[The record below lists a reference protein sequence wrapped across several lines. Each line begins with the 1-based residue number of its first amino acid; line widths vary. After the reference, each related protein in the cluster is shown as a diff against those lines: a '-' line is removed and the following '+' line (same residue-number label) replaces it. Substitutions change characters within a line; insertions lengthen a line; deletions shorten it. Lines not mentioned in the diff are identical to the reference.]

1 MDNILSPGNKIK
13 SLRKEYD
20 ISQDDLNRNGL
31 KRTTLSMIETGK
43 NGLTKKT
50 GELVV
55 KNFNEV
61 FLERGIDKK
70 INLDYLIESLDS
82 QIESKLLDYLKE
94 LEQDESRID
103 FILKEMNY
111 YRYHLK
117 SSELSF
123 YVSKKIGDIY
133 FKKENYFEAVIAY
146 TQIFDYLIELRELID
161 SQILSN
167 AIFNCLASYF
177 YLRKYKE
184 SLNLYKIVEHLEDNL
199 DYAGKVLIFKLF
211 LCTKMELG
219 EYNDCI
225 RKISEKNRTI
235 RLDSMSQLEFRM
247 IELECNIALEN
258 YYTAHL
264 ILKSIRM
271 ENDKKIKMYS
281 DLKEAL
287 IYKNNNEL
295 IKLENLVLSLKNII
309 DLEDESCVYKKELYY
324 DFALCLLALDQFE
337 EAEKYLLKSI
347 NIYNSKNYLSAKLL
361 IQLYSEKYL
370 KEGILNIKNILLE
383 FVDLKY
389 LEVNDTIMFQLIYA
403 MNKLSLNE
411 EITNLINKIINI

>member
-199 DYAGKVLIFKLF
+199 DYAGKVLI
-211 LCTKMELG
+211 
-219 EYNDCI
+219 
-225 RKISEKNRTI
+225 
-235 RLDSMSQLEFRM
+235 
-247 IELECNIALEN
+247 
-258 YYTAHL
+258 
-264 ILKSIRM
+264 
-271 ENDKKIKMYS
+271 
-281 DLKEAL
+281 
-287 IYKNNNEL
+287 
-295 IKLENLVLSLKNII
+295 LSLIHI
-309 DLEDESCVYKKELYY
+309 
-324 DFALCLLALDQFE
+324 
-337 EAEKYLLKSI
+337 
-347 NIYNSKNYLSAKLL
+347 
-361 IQLYSEKYL
+361 
-370 KEGILNIKNILLE
+370 
-383 FVDLKY
+383 
-389 LEVNDTIMFQLIYA
+389 
-403 MNKLSLNE
+403 
-411 EITNLINKIINI
+411 

>member
-20 ISQDDLNRNGL
+20 ISQDDLSRNGL

-61 FLERGIDKK
+61 FLEKNIDKK
-70 INLDYLIESLDS
+70 ISLDYLIESLES
-82 QIESKLLDYLKE
+82 QVESKLLDYLKE

-389 LEVNDTIMFQLIYA
+389 LEVNDPIMFQLIYA

>member
-1 MDNILSPGNKIK
+1 MENILSPGNKIK

-20 ISQDDLNRNGL
+20 ISQDDLSRNGL

-61 FLERGIDKK
+61 FLEKGIDKK
-70 INLDYLIESLDS
+70 ISLDYLIESLES
-82 QIESKLLDYLKE
+82 QIENKLVEYLKE
-94 LEQDESRID
+94 LDEDESRLD
-103 FILKEMNY
+103 FILNEMIY

-146 TQIFDYLIELRELID
+146 TQIFDHLIELREIID

-184 SLNLYKIVEHLEDNL
+184 SLNLYKIVENLEDNL
-199 DYAGKVLIFKLF
+199 DYSGKVLIFKLY

-219 EYNDCI
+219 DYNDCI
-225 RKISEKNRTI
+225 RKISDKSRI
-235 RLDSMSQLEFRM
+235 IKLDAMSQLEFKM
-247 IELECNIALEN
+247 IELECNIALKN
-258 YYTAHL
+258 YYTAQL
-264 ILKSIRM
+264 ILKSIRK
-271 ENDKKIKMYS
+271 ENDKKIQMYG

-287 IYKNNNEL
+287 IYKNNNEI
-295 IKLENLVLSLKNII
+295 IKLENLVLKLKNII

-324 DFALCLLALDQFE
+324 DFALCLLALDKFE

-370 KEGILNIKNILLE
+370 KKDILNIKNILLT
-383 FVDLKY
+383 FIDLKY
-389 LEVNDTIMFQLIYA
+389 LEANDSIIFQLIYA
-403 MNKLSLNE
+403 MNKLSLTE
-411 EITNLINKIINI
+411 EINKLIERIITN